1 VTTRNRQRPV
11 DTAVACYYADDPAS
25 RPRCTLTATVAFGT
39 IALCPSCQARRSSL
53 GKGQPPRPLTPGQEV
68 DVLDWISTAHEQ
80 TKNAERSLTTAITRA
95 RQNGASW
102 STIGTRLGI
111 SRQAAQQR
119 FTRAS
124 VHESTKPPTR
134 ASRH

>member
-11 DTAVACYYADDPAS
+11 DTAVVCHYADDPVS
-25 RPRCTLTATVAFGT
+25 RPQCTLTATVTFGAV
-39 IALCPSCQARRSSL
+39 ALCPSCQARRSSL
-53 GKGQPPRPLTPGQEV
+53 GKGQPPRPLAPSPQL

-80 TKNAERSLTTAITRA
+80 TKNAERHLTAAVARA

-102 STIGTRLGI
+102 SVIGTQLGI

-124 VHESTKPPTR
+124 VDESTKLPTR
-134 ASRH
+134 AS